1 MIVLGMIEL
10 VFIAIKLMS
19 FFGVLFQ
26 QFFAYHSP
34 FEWMVG
40 CKKKEWE
47 NQCIK

>member
-10 VFIAIKLMS
+10 VFIAIKLKS

-34 FEWMVG
+34 FKWMMDGWV
-40 CKKKEWE
+40 
-47 NQCIK
+47 